1 MITRVSRLLLL
12 LSLVLASAGCDQWT
26 KYEAVASLTDGLRHA
41 EGWSA
46 RVAQYLWRAHP
57 TPSAAVTVVDGW
69 WRFTYAENKGAA
81 FSVLASVWYG
91 RWLLVGIG
99 VVAVVAFFAWALR
112 LRRLVPLLGAS
123 LILGGAIGNLFDRI
137 RLGYVV
143 DFVQWHYHDRWSW
156 PVFNVADV
164 WIFVG
169 GVMLFVSLTS
179 SPQRVARAT
188 RRQHVSA

>member
-1 MITRVSRLLLL
+1 MITRLSRLLLL
-12 LSLVLASAGCDQWT
+12 VSLVLASAGCDQWT
-26 KYEAVASLTDGLRHA
+26 KYEAVASLTNGLQHA
-41 EGWSA
+41 EGWGA
-46 RVAQYLWRAHP
+46 RVAQYLWQAHP
-57 TPSAAVTVVDGW
+57 TPGAAVTVVEGW

-81 FSVLASVWYG
+81 FSFLASAWFG
-91 RWLLVGIG
+91 RWLLVAVG
-99 VVAVVAFFAWALR
+99 VVAVAAFFSWALR

-123 LILGGAIGNLFDRI
+123 LVLGGAIGNLFDRI

-169 GVMLFVSLTS
+169 GVLLFVSLAR
-179 SPQRVARAT
+179 SPRQDARA
-188 RRQHVSA
+188 A